1 MALPLSHI
9 TVLDLSRILAG
20 PWCAQI
26 LADLGATVIKIEHPE
41 RGDDTRGWGPPF
53 LEDSEGNE
61 TGEAAYYLGV
71 NRNKQSVAVDFTK
84 PEGQA
89 ILRELALGADVFLE
103 NYKVGGLKK
112 YALDYPSVRA
122 INPRIV
128 YCSVTGFGQDG
139 PYKSIAGYDFMIQG
153 MGGLMSI
160 TGERDDLPGGGPQK
174 VGVAVSDI
182 MTGLY
187 ATIGIQAALAH
198 RETSG
203 VGQHIDMALLDT
215 QVAMIANLNM
225 NYLIS
230 GKVPGRMGN
239 AHANIVPYQAF
250 PTADGF
256 VILAVGNDNQFDKF
270 CQIANRAEIAQ
281 DPRFRKNS
289 DRVRNRDVL
298 VPMITA
304 IVKMRT
310 TDEWTTACDAAQ
322 VPCGPINTLDQV
334 FSDPQVVHR
343 GMRID
348 LPHPLSGTVPQ
359 VRNPI
364 VFSDTPLEYHNAPPL
379 LGEHTA
385 RVLKERLGYDNAK
398 IADLASRG
406 VIAVAASIDVAHDKS
421 NSDR

>member
-1 MALPLSHI
+1 MTLPLSHI

-20 PWCAQI
+20 PWCSQL
-26 LADLGATVIKIEHPE
+26 LADLGAAVIKIEHPA

-53 LEDSEGNE
+53 LQDRQGNE

-71 NRNKQSVAVDFTK
+71 NRNKQSVAVDFTR

-89 ILRELALGADVFLE
+89 ILLALVHQADVFLE

-112 YALDYPSVRA
+112 YGLDYDSVRRV
-122 INPRIV
+122 NPGIV
-128 YCSVTGFGQDG
+128 YCSVTGFGQSG
-139 PYKSIAGYDFMIQG
+139 PYAKSAGYDFMIQG

-187 ATIGIQAALAH
+187 ATIGIQAALTH
-198 RETSG
+198 RDRTG

-230 GKVPGRMGN
+230 GVVPGRMGN

-250 PTADGF
+250 PTSDGH
-256 VILAVGNDNQFDKF
+256 VILAVGNDGQFEKF
-270 CQIANRAEIAQ
+270 CQIANRTDLSR
-281 DPRFRKNS
+281 DPRFKSNA
-289 DRVRNRDVL
+289 DRVRNREIL
-298 VPMITA
+298 VPIITA
-304 IVKMRT
+304 LIKTRT
-310 TDEWTTACDAAQ
+310 TREWTTACDAAQ
-322 VPCGPINTLDQV
+322 VPCGPINNLEQV
-334 FSDPQVVHR
+334 FNDPQVIHR
-343 GMRID
+343 QMRID

-359 VRNPI
+359 VVNPI
-364 VFSDTPLEYHNAPPL
+364 KFSETPLECRSAPPL
-379 LGEHTA
+379 LGQHTA
-385 RVLKERLGYDNAK
+385 SVLSERLGYDEAR
-398 IADLASRG
+398 IAALVARG
-406 VIAVAASIDVAHDKS
+406 IIAANTGA
-421 NSDR
+421 

>member
-1 MALPLSHI
+1 MAVLPLSHI

-53 LEDSEGNE
+53 LKDCDGNE
-61 TGEAAYYLGV
+61 TSEAAYYLGA
-71 NRNKQSVAVDFTK
+71 NRNKLSVAIDFTQ

-89 ILRELALGADVFLE
+89 ILRELAAQADVLLE
-103 NYKVGGLKK
+103 NYKVGGLAK
-112 YALDYPSVRA
+112 YGLDYASVRA

-128 YCSVTGFGQDG
+128 YCSVTGFGQSG
-139 PYKSIAGYDFMIQG
+139 PYKSTAGYDFMIQG

-187 ATIGIQAALAH
+187 ATIGIQAALMH

-203 VGQHIDMALLDT
+203 VGQHVDMALLDT

-250 PTADGF
+250 ASSDGH
-256 VILAVGNDNQFDKF
+256 VILAVGNDNQFEKF
-270 CQIANRAEIAQ
+270 CNVAGRPELSS

-289 DRVRNRDVL
+289 DRVRHREAL
-298 VPMITA
+298 VPMITDIIA
-304 IVKMRT
+304 TRT
-310 TDEWTTACDAAQ
+310 TSDWTTALDAAQ

-334 FSDPQVVHR
+334 FADPQVIHR

-364 VFSDTPLEYHNAPPL
+364 VFSDTPITYENAPPL
-379 LGEHTA
+379 LGQHTA
-385 RVLKERLGYDNAK
+385 SVLAERLGHDQAQ
-398 IADLASRG
+398 IAELASRG
-406 VIAVAASIDVAHDKS
+406 VIAV
-421 NSDR
+421 R

>member
-1 MALPLSHI
+1 MTLPLSHI

-20 PWCAQI
+20 PWCSQL
-26 LADLGATVIKIEHPE
+26 LADLGATVIKIEHPA

-53 LEDSEGNE
+53 LKDTDGNE

-71 NRNKQSVAVDFTK
+71 NRNKQSVALDFTQ

-89 ILRELALGADVFLE
+89 ILHALAAQADVFLE

-112 YALDYPSVRA
+112 YGLDYESVRR
-122 INPRIV
+122 INPKIV
-128 YCSVTGFGQDG
+128 YCSVTGFGQSG
-139 PYKSIAGYDFMIQG
+139 PYANIAGYDFMIQG
-153 MGGLMSI
+153 MGGLMSV

-187 ATIGIQAALAH
+187 ATIGIQAALTH
-198 RETSG
+198 RDRTG
-203 VGQHIDMALLDT
+203 VGQHVDMALLDT

-250 PTADGF
+250 PTADGH
-256 VILAVGNDNQFDKF
+256 VILAVGNDNQFEKF
-270 CQIANRAEIAQ
+270 CQIAGRPDLPA
-281 DPRFRKNS
+281 DPRFQRNA

-298 VPMITA
+298 VPIIA
-304 IVKMRT
+304 ALLQSRT
-310 TDEWTTACDAAQ
+310 TLEWTTACDAAQ

-334 FSDPQVVHR
+334 FADPQVVHR
-343 GMRID
+343 QMRID

-359 VRNPI
+359 VVNPI
-364 VFSDTPLEYHNAPPL
+364 RFSETPLEYRNAPPL
-379 LGEHTA
+379 LGQHTA
-385 RVLKERLGYDNAK
+385 GVLAERLGYDAAR
-398 IADLASRG
+398 IAELATRG
-406 VIAVAASIDVAHDKS
+406 IIAV
-421 NSDR
+421 NR

>member
-1 MALPLSHI
+1 MAVLPLSHI

-53 LEDSEGNE
+53 LKDSDGNE
-61 TGEAAYYLGV
+61 TSEAAYYLGA
-71 NRNKQSVAVDFTK
+71 NRNKLSVAIDFTQ

-89 ILRELALGADVFLE
+89 ILRELAAQADVLLE
-103 NYKVGGLKK
+103 NYKVGGLAK
-112 YALDYPSVRA
+112 YGLDYASVRA

-128 YCSVTGFGQDG
+128 YCSVTGFGQSG
-139 PYKSIAGYDFMIQG
+139 PYKSTAGYDFMIQG

-187 ATIGIQAALAH
+187 ATIGIQAALMH

-203 VGQHIDMALLDT
+203 VGQHVDMALLDT

-250 PTADGF
+250 ASSDGH
-256 VILAVGNDNQFDKF
+256 VILAVGNDNQFEKF
-270 CQIANRAEIAQ
+270 CNVAGRPELSS

-289 DRVRNRDVL
+289 DRVRHREAL

-304 IVKMRT
+304 IIATRT
-310 TDEWTTACDAAQ
+310 TSDWTAALDAVQ

-334 FSDPQVVHR
+334 FADPQVIHR

-364 VFSDTPLEYHNAPPL
+364 VFSDTPITYENAPPL
-379 LGEHTA
+379 LGQHTA
-385 RVLKERLGYDNAK
+385 SVLAERLGHDQAQ
-398 IADLASRG
+398 IAELASRG
-406 VIAVAASIDVAHDKS
+406 VIAV
-421 NSDR
+421 R

>member
-187 ATIGIQAALAH
+187 ATIGIQAALAY

-230 GKVPGRMGN
+230 GKVPGRRGN

-250 PTADGF
+250 PTADGH

-270 CQIANRAEIAQ
+270 CRIADRPELPS
-281 DPRFRKNS
+281 DPRFQRNA

-298 VPMITA
+298 VPIIA
-304 IVKMRT
+304 VLLASRT
-310 TDEWTTACDAAQ
+310 TQDWTTACDAAQ
-322 VPCGPINTLDQV
+322 VPCGPINNLDQV
-334 FSDPQVVHR
+334 FADPQVVHR
-343 GMRID
+343 QMRMD

-359 VRNPI
+359 VANPI
-364 VFSDTPLEYHNAPPL
+364 KFSQTPLEYRNPPPL
-379 LGEHTA
+379 LGQHTA
-385 RVLKERLGYDNAK
+385 SVLGERLGYDAK
-398 IADLASRG
+398 RIADLAARG
-406 VIAVAASIDVAHDKS
+406 IVAVLQE
-421 NSDR
+421 

>member
-1 MALPLSHI
+1 MAVLPLSHI

-53 LEDSEGNE
+53 LKDSDGNE
-61 TGEAAYYLGV
+61 TSEAAYYLGA
-71 NRNKQSVAVDFTK
+71 NRNKLSVAIDFTQ

-89 ILRELALGADVFLE
+89 ILRELAAQADVLLE
-103 NYKVGGLKK
+103 NYKVGGLAK
-112 YALDYPSVRA
+112 YGLDYASVRA

-128 YCSVTGFGQDG
+128 YCSVTGFGQSG
-139 PYKSIAGYDFMIQG
+139 PYKSTAGYDFMIQG

-187 ATIGIQAALAH
+187 ATIGIQAALMH
-198 RETSG
+198 RQTSG
-203 VGQHIDMALLDT
+203 VGQHVDMALLDT

-250 PTADGF
+250 ASSDGH
-256 VILAVGNDNQFDKF
+256 VILAVGNDNQFEKF
-270 CQIANRAEIAQ
+270 CNVAGRPELSS

-289 DRVRNRDVL
+289 DRVRHREAL
-298 VPMITA
+298 VPMITDIIA
-304 IVKMRT
+304 TRT
-310 TDEWTTACDAAQ
+310 TSDWTTTLDAAQ

-334 FSDPQVVHR
+334 FADPQVIHR

-364 VFSDTPLEYHNAPPL
+364 VFSDTPITYENAPPL
-379 LGEHTA
+379 LGQHTA
-385 RVLKERLGYDNAK
+385 SVLAERLGHDQAQ
-398 IADLASRG
+398 IAELASRG
-406 VIAVAASIDVAHDKS
+406 VIAV
-421 NSDR
+421 R

>member
-1 MALPLSHI
+1 MTLPLSHI

-20 PWCAQI
+20 PWCAQA

-53 LEDSEGNE
+53 LKDSAGNE
-61 TGEAAYYLGV
+61 TDEAAYYLGV

-84 PEGQA
+84 AEGQE
-89 ILRELALGADVFLE
+89 ILRALAKDADVVLE

-112 YALDYPSVRA
+112 YALDYASVREV
-122 INPRIV
+122 NPRIV
-128 YCSVTGFGQDG
+128 YCSVTGFGQSG
-139 PYKSIAGYDFMIQG
+139 PYASIAGYDFMIQG

-174 VGVAVSDI
+174 VGVAVADI

-187 ATIGIQAALAH
+187 ATIGIQAALMH
-198 RETSG
+198 RDRTG
-203 VGQHIDMALLDT
+203 IGQHIDMALLDT
-215 QVAMIANLNM
+215 QIAMIANLNM

-250 PTADGF
+250 PTVDGYM
-256 VILAVGNDNQFDKF
+256 ILAVGNDNQFGKF
-270 CQIANRAEIAQ
+270 CQIAGRPELAH
-281 DPRFRKNS
+281 DPRFRRNS
-289 DRVRNRDVL
+289 DRVRNREVL
-298 VPMITA
+298 VPIITDL
-304 IVKMRT
+304 VKTRT
-310 TDEWTTACDAAQ
+310 TSEWTTACDAAQ

-348 LPHPLSGTVPQ
+348 LPHPLSGTVAQ
-359 VRNPI
+359 VINPI
-364 VFSDTPLEYHNAPPL
+364 KFSETPLQYRDAPPL
-379 LGEHTA
+379 LGQHTA
-385 RVLKERLGYDNAK
+385 SVLAERLGYDPQK
-398 IADLASRG
+398 IADLAARKI
-406 VIAVAASIDVAHDKS
+406 IAISAQPD
-421 NSDR
+421 DR

>member
-1 MALPLSHI
+1 MTLPLSHV

-20 PWCAQI
+20 PWCSQL
-26 LADLGATVIKIEHPE
+26 LADLGATVIKIEHPL
-41 RGDDTRGWGPPF
+41 RGDDTRSWGPPF
-53 LEDSEGNE
+53 LKDSAGNE

-71 NRNKQSVAVDFTK
+71 NRNKQSLALDFTR

-89 ILRELALGADVFLE
+89 ILLELVAGADVMIE

-112 YALDYPSVRA
+112 YGLDYASVRQA
-122 INPRIV
+122 NPGIV

-139 PYKSIAGYDFMIQG
+139 PYANSAGYDFMIQG

-174 VGVAVSDI
+174 VGVAVADI

-187 ATIGIQAALAH
+187 ATVGIQAALMH
-198 RETSG
+198 RDRTG

-215 QVAMIANLNM
+215 QVATIANLNM

-239 AHANIVPYQAF
+239 AHANIGPYQAF
-250 PTADGF
+250 PSADGH
-256 VILAVGNDNQFDKF
+256 VILAVGNDGQFEKF
-270 CQIANRAEIAQ
+270 CQIAGRPELAQ

-289 DRVRNRDVL
+289 DRVRNRDIL
-298 VPMITA
+298 VP
-304 IVKMRT
+304 IVTGLIKGRT
-310 TDEWTTACDAAQ
+310 TREWTAACDAAQ

-334 FSDPQVVHR
+334 FADPQVVHR
-343 GMRID
+343 QMRID

-364 VFSDTPLEYHNAPPL
+364 KFSETPMEYRSAPPL
-379 LGEHTA
+379 LGQHTA
-385 RVLKERLGYDNAK
+385 SVLAGRLGYDADR
-398 IADLASRG
+398 IADLAARRI
-406 VIAVAASIDVAHDKS
+406 IAINDE
-421 NSDR
+421 